1 MRSNKIIP
9 FRISIL
15 LVLIPLVLLFMSF
28 CYVTVIGSE
37 RQNLKKA
44 YEHRASSVAYS
55 LASMSSNSLRLSK
68 NYSADDTAEIC
79 HIPDVVYAMVISQS
93 GAVKCHSDKD
103 KIGTKLDDAITRKAL
118 SSKVEC
124 LQYAQ
129 YNGIP
134 IIDAA
139 VPIRDKD
146 TYVGIARIGLS
157 LEGQKAMLA
166 HTSRALIGL
175 ALVLISGTLIF
186 TAFMVFRY
194 GNPLLV
200 MAKVANELSRGH
212 LESKADISR
221 RDEIGLIGVALNRM
235 SANLKTVLEHEYY
248 ANKKMQERIRK
259 LRSFA
264 DGIMRGEVD
273 GMADIEELDEIGQL
287 SMTINEMVRHMRGLI
302 EEERHIR
309 NQVENSAQLMQN
321 RQYRELYNSMMQMP
335 SKASVMEDTI
345 ISMGAPAPKK
355 DNANNTA
362 ENLPQNAQEASGDSD
377 FEHVSTAFNQYSQT
391 NSQDNTAENVQTEEK
406 FDPEKLFSE
415 ENLKSNSSN
424 HYSRNSSPASYSQ
437 EPVNM
442 YQSPQAPRPQMVRN
456 SEEFKVPS
464 GIQQAPK
471 STLFEHNKRSPQFS
485 DDNLKPSAQASS
497 EVSPIERYNRLGDG
511 QTALIATKGIQ
522 DAAPFLRDVL
532 ESEGYTVV
540 HASNTTEMLDMA
552 TIVRPQLV
560 VLEFNETET
569 GNRHAINKLRS
580 TKECAKTSVIILNA
594 GIDSNQSF
602 SGMND
607 VIEIKIPDSDEELAQ
622 MVREALAEIILI
634 GGASPFLT
642 NIKRKPRTLGH
653 GRRM

>member
-1 MRSNKIIP
+1 MRSKKIIP

-37 RQNLKKA
+37 RQNLKKS
-44 YEHRASSVAYS
+44 YEHRASSAAYS
-55 LASMSSNSLRLSK
+55 LAAMSSNSLRLSK
-68 NYSADDTAEIC
+68 NYSSDDTTEIS
-79 HIPDVVYAMVISQS
+79 HLPDVVYAMIITQS
-93 GAVKCHSDKD
+93 GVVKCHSDKD
-103 KIGTKLDDAITRKAL
+103 KIGTKLEDEITKKAA

-124 LQYAQ
+124 LQYTV
-129 YNGIP
+129 YNDVP

-146 TYVGIARIGLS
+146 AYVGIARIGLS

-186 TAFMVFRY
+186 TAFMVYRY

-212 LESKADISR
+212 LESKADTSR

-248 ANKKMQERIRK
+248 ANKKMQERVRK

-273 GMADIEELDEIGQL
+273 GMADIDELDEIGQL
-287 SMTINEMVRHMRGLI
+287 SMTINEMVRHMRGII

-321 RQYRELYNSMMQMP
+321 RQYRELYNSMMQQP
-335 SKASVMEDTI
+335 SKASVMEETI

-355 DNANNTA
+355 DNAA
-362 ENLPQNAQEASGDSD
+362 DSIPQSSQDNASYSD
-377 FEHVSTAFNQYSQT
+377 FEHVSTAYSQYSQT
-391 NSQDNTAENVQTEEK
+391 DPQDNAAATEQAPAEEK

-415 ENLKSNSSN
+415 ENLKSSSSD
-424 HYSRNSSPASYSQ
+424 YYARNASSASYIQ
-437 EPVNM
+437 TPPAALR
-442 YQSPQAPRPQMVRN
+442 QAPQAPRPQMVRN
-456 SEEFKVPS
+456 SGEYKVPA
-464 GIQQAPK
+464 GLQQAPK
-471 STLFEHNKRSPQFS
+471 AKLFEHAKRGPQFS
-485 DDNLKPSAQASS
+485 EELLMPSVQAAS
-497 EVSPIERYNRLGDG
+497 EASPIERYNRLGDG

-540 HASNTTEMLDMA
+540 HAANTSEMLDMA

-594 GIDSNQSF
+594 GLDSNQSF
-602 SGMND
+602 AGMND
-607 VIEIKIPDSDEELAQ
+607 VIEIKIPDSDDELAQ

-634 GGASPFLT
+634 GGASPFLS
-642 NIKRKPRTLGH
+642 NVKRKPRTLGH

>member
-44 YEHRASSVAYS
+44 YENRASSVAYS

-68 NYSADDTAEIC
+68 NYSADDTTEIC
-79 HIPDVVYAMVISQS
+79 HLPDVVYAMVISQS

-103 KIGTKLDDAITRKAL
+103 KVGTKLDDAITRKAL

-146 TYVGIARIGLS
+146 SYVGIARIGLS

-186 TAFMVFRY
+186 TAFMVYRY

-212 LESKADISR
+212 LESKADSSR
-221 RDEIGLIGVALNRM
+221 RDEIGLIGVALNKM

-309 NQVENSAQLMQN
+309 NQVENTAQLMQN
-321 RQYRELYNSMMQMP
+321 SQYRELYNSMIQQP
-335 SKASVMEDTI
+335 SKASVMEETI

-355 DNANNTA
+355 DNAA
-362 ENLPQNAQEASGDSD
+362 EAQKPQSAPIDSD
-377 FEHVSTAFNQYSQT
+377 FEHVSTAFNQYSPA
-391 NSQDNTAENVQTEEK
+391 NSQNDEADIEPEEK
-406 FDPEKLFSE
+406 FDPEKLFTE
-415 ENLKSNSSN
+415 ENLR
-424 HYSRNSSPASYSQ
+424 RNSSDYYSKPSSSAYSQ
-437 EPVNM
+437 AHAASVR
-442 YQSPQAPRPQMVRN
+442 QDPQAPKPQIVRN
-456 SEEFKVPS
+456 SGEYKVPA
-464 GIQQAPK
+464 GLQQPPK
-471 STLFEHNKRSPQFS
+471 GKLFEHSKHSPQFS
-485 DDNLKPSAQASS
+485 DELLKPSVPAAPD
-497 EVSPIERYNRLGDG
+497 VSPIERYNRLGDG

-522 DAAPFLRDVL
+522 DAAPFLREVL

-560 VLEFNETET
+560 VLEFNETEG

-594 GIDSNQSF
+594 GLDSNQSF
-602 SGMND
+602 AGMND
-607 VIEIKIPDSDEELAQ
+607 VIEIKIPDSDDELAQ

-634 GGASPFLT
+634 GGATPFLS
-642 NIKRKPRTLGH
+642 NVKRKPRTLGH

>member
-134 IIDAA
+134 VIDAA

-146 TYVGIARIGLS
+146 TYVGIARVGLS

-186 TAFMVFRY
+186 TAFMVYRY

-212 LESKADISR
+212 LESKADSSR
-221 RDEIGLIGVALNRM
+221 RDEIGLIGVALNKM

-309 NQVENSAQLMQN
+309 NQVENTAQLMQN
-321 RQYRELYNSMMQMP
+321 SQYRELYNSMIQQP
-335 SKASVMEDTI
+335 TKASVLEETI

-355 DNANNTA
+355 DNAA
-362 ENLPQNAQEASGDSD
+362 EAQKSQAVPSDSD
-377 FEHVSTAFNQYSQT
+377 FEHVSTAFNQYSQA
-391 NSQDNTAENVQTEEK
+391 NSQNNAVDSEPEEEK
-406 FDPEKLFSE
+406 FDPEKLFTE
-415 ENLKSNSSN
+415 ENLR
-424 HYSRNSSPASYSQ
+424 RNSSEYYAKAPSSAYSQVPPASFRQ
-437 EPVNM
+437 E
-442 YQSPQAPRPQMVRN
+442 PQAPRPQIVRN
-456 SEEFKVPS
+456 SGEYKVPA
-464 GIQQAPK
+464 GLQQQPK
-471 STLFEHNKRSPQFS
+471 SRLFDHSKQGPQFS
-485 DDNLKPSAQASS
+485 DELLKSSVPTAQD
-497 EVSPIERYNRLGDG
+497 VSPIERYNRLGDG

-522 DAAPFLRDVL
+522 DAAPFLREVL

-560 VLEFNETET
+560 VLEFNETEG

-594 GIDSNQSF
+594 GLDSNQSF
-602 SGMND
+602 AGMND

-634 GGASPFLT
+634 GGASPFLS
-642 NIKRKPRTLGH
+642 NVKRKPRTLGH